1 MVLRSPRIVCAAVRY
16 PGGEMLVGPRHFDY
30 VMLLQYRA
38 LRIQY
43 EEDESEKGFVDQEGK
58 FYTRQEAWRLAQET
72 QQIRHRVSG
81 DEAHGGTLF
90 SENLY

>member
-16 PGGEMLVGPRHFDY
+16 PGGEMLVGPRHLDS
-30 VMLLQYRA
+30 VMLVQYRA
-38 LRIQY
+38 L
-43 EEDESEKGFVDQEGK
+43 
-58 FYTRQEAWRLAQET
+58 RLAQET

-81 DEAHGGTLF
+81 DEAHVGTLF

>member
-1 MVLRSPRIVCAAVRY
+1 
-16 PGGEMLVGPRHFDY
+16 MLVGPRHFDY
-30 VMLLQYRA
+30 VMLLQHRA

-58 FYTRQEAWRLAQET
+58 FYTRQEAWRLAQAT
-72 QQIRHRVSG
+72 QQIRHRVYG

>member
-16 PGGEMLVGPRHFDY
+16 PGGEMLVGPRHFDS
-30 VMLLQYRA
+30 VMLMQYRA

-58 FYTRQEAWRLAQET
+58 FYTRQET
-72 QQIRHRVSG
+72 QQILHRVSG